1 MKQIIKI
8 NFNDLNSIKKG
19 EIKKTYL
26 ENKGF
31 IQKDIK
37 TIGFDKVIITYEG
50 LK

>member
-1 MKQIIKI
+1 MKQEIKI
-8 NFNDLNSIKKG
+8 NFNDLNSIKKA

-37 TIGFDKVIITYEG
+37 KIGFDKVIITYG
-50 LK
+50 GC